1 MLTTM
6 IPHPRLEVKST
17 ESNPLKNPSGRYARL
32 AAYDERVDRLGLDC
46 LTQEESEDYVFLQR
60 WWWNNL
66 TNGGEA

>member
-1 MLTTM
+1 MLQTS
-6 IPHPRLEVKST
+6 IPHPTSQVKST
-17 ESNPLKNPSGRYARL
+17 ISNVTSRRFAQL

-66 TNGGEA
+66 TSGGEA

>member
-1 MLTTM
+1 MLSSSIAYPM
-6 IPHPRLEVKST
+6 SQVKSMNGNVT
-17 ESNPLKNPSGRYARL
+17 SQRFARL

-46 LTQEESEDYVFLQR
+46 LTQEESEEYVFLQR

>member
-1 MLTTM
+1 MN
-6 IPHPRLEVKST
+6 
-17 ESNPLKNPSGRYARL
+17 SNVTSQRFARL